1 MKQVVFPQKKVI
13 SFLSSHFVPVVL
25 DIEDDILP
33 KGFGYIGVPTFYIIS
48 ENGKKMGMMLGG
60 MNAKR
65 FVEKLKEKIGK

>member
-25 DIEDDILP
+25 DIQTDKLP

-48 ENGKKMGMMLGG
+48 SKGKKIGMILGG
-60 MNAKR
+60 SSAER
-65 FVEKLKEKIGK
+65 FIAKLKARISK